1 MSHHG
6 RQCAVNETERC
17 IGGKGGSA
25 ESCHGVCLCVLQC
38 FFKPSHR
45 HTPTRF
51 VNESGRDSHSQ
62 TQERREGGRVGGSGQ
77 ATEAALSD
85 QVHLCV

>member
-1 MSHHG
+1 MKQNG
-6 RQCAVNETERC
+6 VR
-17 IGGKGGSA
+17 GGGEGSA

-38 FFKPSHR
+38 FFKPSHK

-62 TQERREGGRVGGSGQ
+62 TQERREGGRVGGEWAGNRGCI
-77 ATEAALSD
+77 E
-85 QVHLCV
+85 

>member
-1 MSHHG
+1 MKQNG
-6 RQCAVNETERC
+6 VR
-17 IGGKGGSA
+17 GGGEGGGGSA

-38 FFKPSHR
+38 LFKPSHK

-62 TQERREGGRVGGSGQ
+62 TQERREGGRVGGEWAGNRGCI
-77 ATEAALSD
+77 E
-85 QVHLCV
+85 